1 MKKVMKKYLYIS
13 IAALAL
19 SACSSDYLDTTPTAQ
34 KDKANV
40 LGSTEKAELAVNGL
54 CKAMSSQY
62 MSTQGFNGEGTIL
75 NWYGTFTGNDAQK
88 CNQTGW
94 AGVWNSTYHLR
105 PTVTYTVYP
114 WFYYYKL
121 VSNANAIIC
130 NIDDAEGTDADK
142 AFLKAQALTFRAYS
156 FFRLAQL
163 YTYRWSDHQGDT
175 DGIILRI
182 DESLGDQALAT
193 QKETYAQIYKDLDEA
208 ISLYQ
213 KSGRDR
219 EKFYEPG
226 LDVAYAIYA
235 KAALTRED
243 WQNAAKYAALA
254 RQGHSMMTVDEY
266 INGGFHSENSEWIWG
281 VFDEEIQTISFYS
294 FFAYIGC
301 NSSASN
307 CRNYP
312 VAISKELIDQIPES
326 DSRRYLYLVPTDA
339 EYAECNAAGRSTKSL
354 YKRAR
359 KDYPDCLYETSLVYA
374 YMQFKF
380 MVAFYPG
387 GGSFPLIRYAE
398 MLYTEAEADCHL
410 GKDAEAQQLLFEAV
424 HQYDDEYSMS
434 QSTGDD
440 LLTEV
445 KLYRR
450 FDLWGEGN
458 DWFDYKRW
466 GQPIVRKTKAQGG
479 SFKSEFAV
487 TINPE
492 DGNAW
497 TWVIPQK
504 ETDYNELVD

>member
-1 MKKVMKKYLYIS
+1 MKKYLYILS
-13 IAALAL
+13 IAAVGLTSCA
-19 SACSSDYLDTTPTAQ
+19 SDYLDTKPEAQ
-34 KDKANV
+34 MDKASV
-40 LGSTEKAELAVNGL
+40 MSTTEKAKLAVNGL
-54 CKAMSSQY
+54 CKAMNSQY
-62 MSTQGFNGEGTIL
+62 MSTQGLNGEGTIL

-94 AGVWNSTYHLR
+94 AGIWNSTYHLR

-121 VSNANAIIC
+121 VGNANAIIC
-130 NIDDAEGTDADK
+130 NIDGADGAESDK
-142 AFLKAQALTFRAYS
+142 QFLKAQALTFRAYS
-156 FFRLAQL
+156 FFRLTQL
-163 YTYRWSDHQGDT
+163 YTYRWSDHHGDT
-175 DGIILRI
+175 EGIILRT
-182 DESLGDQALAT
+182 DESLGDHALSTQAEA
-193 QKETYAQIYKDLDEA
+193 YAQIYKDLDEA
-208 ISLYQ
+208 ISLYKQ
-213 KSGRDR
+213 SGVTR
-219 EKFYEPG
+219 ERFYQPG

-243 WQNAAKYAALA
+243 WQTAATYAALA
-254 RQGHSMMTVDEY
+254 REGHAQMTVDDY

-312 VAISKELIDQIPES
+312 VAISKELIDQIPET
-326 DSRRYLYLVPTDA
+326 DSRRYLYLVPTEA

-359 KDYPDCLYETSLVYA
+359 RDYPDCLYSTSLVYA

-380 MVAFYPG
+380 MVDFYPG
-387 GGSFPLIRYAE
+387 GGSFPIIRYAE
-398 MLYTEAEADCHL
+398 MLYTEAEADMHL
-410 GKDAEAQQLLFEAV
+410 GKENEAKDLLYEAV
-424 HQYDDEYSMS
+424 AQYDAAYTKSEKSGDELM
-434 QSTGDD
+434 D
-440 LLTEV
+440 EI

-466 GQPIVRKTKAQGG
+466 GQSIVRKTKEQGG
-479 SFKSEFAV
+479 SFKSDFAV

-504 ETDYNELVD
+504 ETDYNQLVD

>member
-1 MKKVMKKYLYIS
+1 MKKYLYILS
-13 IAALAL
+13 IAALGL
-19 SACSSDYLDTTPTAQ
+19 SSCSSDYLDTKPEAQ
-34 KDKANV
+34 MDKAV
-40 LGSTEKAELAVNGL
+40 VMSTTEKAEMAVNGL
-54 CKAMSSQY
+54 CKAMNSQY
-62 MSTQGFNGEGTIL
+62 MSTQGLNGEGTIL

-121 VSNANAIIC
+121 VSNANAVIC
-130 NIDDAEGTDADK
+130 NIDQAEGTEADK
-142 AFLKAQALTFRAYS
+142 MFLKAQALTFRAYA
-156 FFRLAQL
+156 FFRLTQL

-175 DGIILRI
+175 EGIILRT
-182 DESLGDQALAT
+182 DESLGDHPLSTQAEA
-193 QKETYAQIYKDLDEA
+193 YAQIYKDLDDA

-213 KSGRDR
+213 RSGVER
-219 EKFYEPG
+219 EKFYQPG

-243 WQNAAKYAALA
+243 WQTAANYAAKA
-254 RQGHSMMTVDEY
+254 RKGHAQMTVDEY
-266 INGGFHSENSEWIWG
+266 INGGFHSPNDEWIWG

-312 VAISKELIDQIPES
+312 VAISKELIDQIPET
-326 DSRRYLYLVPTDA
+326 DRRRYLYLVPTDE

-359 KDYPDCLYETSLVYA
+359 MDYPDCLYETSLVYA

-398 MLYTEAEADCHL
+398 MLYTEAEADMHL
-410 GKDAEAQQLLFEAV
+410 GKEDEAKDLLFEAV
-424 HQYDDEYSMS
+424 AQYDDAYTKSDK
-434 QSTGDD
+434 TGAELMD
-440 LLTEV
+440 EI

-466 GQPIVRKTKAQGG
+466 GQPIVRKTKEQGG
-479 SFKSEFAV
+479 SFKKEFAV

-504 ETDYNELVD
+504 ETDYNGLVD

>member
-1 MKKVMKKYLYIS
+1 MKKVMKKYLYIC
-13 IAALAL
+13 IAALGL
-19 SACSSDYLDTTPTAQ
+19 SACSSDYLDTTPEAQ
-34 KDKANV
+34 MDKADV
-40 LGSTEKAELAVNGL
+40 LATTSNAELAINGL

-62 MSTQGFNGEGTIL
+62 MSTQGLNGEGTIL
-75 NWYGTFTGNDAQK
+75 NWYGTFNGNDAQK
-88 CNQTGW
+88 CNQTSW
-94 AGVWNSTYHLR
+94 ASVWNNNYHLR
-105 PTVTYTVYP
+105 PTSTYTVYP

-121 VSNANAIIC
+121 IGNANAVIC
-130 NIDDAEGTDADK
+130 NIDNAEGTEGDR

-156 FFRLAQL
+156 FFRLVQL
-163 YTYRWSDHQGDT
+163 YTYRWSDKHGDT
-175 DGIILRI
+175 EGIILRT
-182 DESLGDQALAT
+182 DESLGDHPLSTQAEA
-193 QKETYAQIYKDLDEA
+193 YAQIYKDLDEA

-219 EKFYEPG
+219 EKFYQPG

-254 RQGHSMMTVDEY
+254 REGHTMMTLDEY
-266 INGGFHSENSEWIWG
+266 INSGFHSENSEWIWG
-281 VFDEEIQTISFYS
+281 VFDEEIQTINYYS

-312 VAISKELIDQIPES
+312 VAISKELIDQIPET
-326 DSRRYLYLVPTDA
+326 DKRRYLYLVPTDA

-354 YKRAR
+354 YRRAR

-410 GKDAEAQQLLFEAV
+410 NKEAEAQQLLLEAV
-424 HQYDDEYSMS
+424 KQYDDAYTKSTK
-434 QSTGDD
+434 TGDD
-440 LLTEV
+440 LLKEV

-466 GQPIVRKTKAQGG
+466 GEPIVRKTKAQGG
-479 SFKSEFAV
+479 NFKSDFAV

>member
-1 MKKVMKKYLYIS
+1 MNKADVM
-13 IAALAL
+13 A
-19 SACSSDYLDTTPTAQ
+19 TTS
-34 KDKANV
+34 N
-40 LGSTEKAELAVNGL
+40 AELAINGL

-62 MSTQGFNGEGTIL
+62 MSTQGLNGEGTIL

-88 CNQTGW
+88 CNHTSW
-94 AGVWNSTYHLR
+94 ASVWNSSYHLR
-105 PTVTYTVYP
+105 PTSTYTVYP

-121 VSNANAIIC
+121 IGNANAVIC
-130 NIDDAEGTDADK
+130 NIDNADGPASDR
-142 AFLKAQALTFRAYS
+142 AFIKAQALTFRAYS
-156 FFRLAQL
+156 FFRLVQL
-163 YTYRWSDHQGDT
+163 YTKRWSDHQGNT
-175 DGIILRI
+175 EGIVLRT
-182 DESLGDQALAT
+182 DESLGDHPLST
-193 QKETYAQIYKDLDEA
+193 QLEAYEQIYKDLDDA
-208 ISLYQ
+208 IALYQ
-213 KSGRDR
+213 QSGVER
-219 EKFYEPG
+219 EKFYQPG

-266 INGGFHSENSEWIWG
+266 INGGFHTENSEWIWG

-312 VAISKELIDQIPES
+312 VAISKELIDQIPET
-326 DSRRYLYLVPTDA
+326 DSRRYLYLVPSDE
-339 EYAECNAAGRSTKSL
+339 EYAECNAAGRSTKKL
-354 YKRAR
+354 YNRAR

-410 GKDAEAQQLLFEAV
+410 NKEAEAQQLLLEAV
-424 HQYDDEYSMS
+424 QQYDAAYTK
-434 QSTGDD
+434 STKTGAD
-440 LLTEV
+440 LLAEV

-466 GQPIVRKTKAQGG
+466 GEPIVRKTKAQGG
-479 SFKSEFAV
+479 NFKSDFAV
-487 TINPE
+487 TINPQ

-504 ETDYNELVD
+504 ETDYNGLVD